1 MLYLYSTK
9 FFQLKTS
16 MIPAFTKEGYLPQG
30 IHTVSIKELES
41 RFSTNIVRKDLFSHL
56 IKLIEDLKLIKCSSV
71 YIDGSFTT
79 NKRSPN
85 DVDVCWDNR
94 GIDYNNAITI
104 LPILFDFSDG
114 RRNQQAKYKCDIFPA
129 YETEGATGILF
140 IDFFQK
146 DKATGNRKG
155 IIEVKIKKN

>member
-1 MLYLYSTK
+1 
-9 FFQLKTS
+9 
-16 MIPAFTKEGYLPQG
+16 MIPAFTKEGYLPPG
-30 IHTVSIKELES
+30 IYTATIDELES
-41 RFSTNIVRKDLFSHL
+41 RFSTNIIRKDLFFNL
-56 IKLIEDLKLIKCSSV
+56 IKLIEDLKLIECGAI

-79 NKRSPN
+79 NKRLPK
-85 DVDVCWDNR
+85 DIDVCWDNR
-94 GIDYNNAITI
+94 GIDYNYAKTS

-114 RRNQQAKYKCDIFPA
+114 RRNQQLKYKCDIFPA

-155 IIEVKIKKN
+155 IIEIKIKKN